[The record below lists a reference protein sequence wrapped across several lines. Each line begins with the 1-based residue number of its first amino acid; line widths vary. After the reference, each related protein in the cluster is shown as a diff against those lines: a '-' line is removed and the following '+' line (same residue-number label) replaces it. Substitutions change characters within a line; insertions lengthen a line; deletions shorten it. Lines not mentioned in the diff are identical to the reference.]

1 MSEVSALPP
10 HPALPQ
16 LTQQGCLPAARP
28 VIAAIN
34 GTAVGGG
41 LTPTFAAD
49 IRICSSTAK
58 LGMVFARRGI
68 VPEAASAYFLPK
80 LVGVAKALEWCMTGR
95 VFPATEAEG
104 TGLFNYLLP
113 YLPPPP
119 TSVPNIR
126 CCSPHV
132 ARWRQ

>member
-1 MSEVSALPP
+1 MNSETGMFGMFGGYG
-10 HPALPQ
+10 H
-16 LTQQGCLPAARP
+16 
-28 VIAAIN
+28 IAAIN

-113 YLPPPP
+113 YLAPLPLPLEP
-119 TSVPNIR
+119 SQFFPSFI
-126 CCSPHV
+126 
-132 ARWRQ
+132 A